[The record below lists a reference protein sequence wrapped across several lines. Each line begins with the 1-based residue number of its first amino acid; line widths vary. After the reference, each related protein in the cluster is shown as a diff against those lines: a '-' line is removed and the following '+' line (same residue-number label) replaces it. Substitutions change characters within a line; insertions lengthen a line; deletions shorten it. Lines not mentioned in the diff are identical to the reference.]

1 MNTMYRIIIFII
13 CNLVYTSH
21 VFSQSPAKN
30 VTQFYEEGL
39 KFKNETKCNEAI
51 VSYKKALK
59 LKPDHKESLYET
71 GWCYNE
77 LGKSEEALTYLL
89 QAKKV
94 WGNEPKVFLETGY
107 AYYQLK
113 KDTDAILN
121 YNKCL
126 ELNNEYSLAYKYL
139 GDVYYSRQDYSKA
152 LENYKLYIVH
162 ADKISSATF
171 YYKKGYAE
179 NELEKYNDA
188 IASFEKSVEL
198 KDNDPKNFDEMGFAY
213 YKLKDADNSI
223 KQYNRSLS
231 IKPDSYVPYL
241 GIGDVNRILKKN
253 TDEALTN
260 YLKAIKN
267 NPESK
272 KAQYSAGWC
281 YNAKQEYNNA
291 IGYLKKALELDK
303 DYISASTELG
313 YSYYS
318 MGEYSNALALF
329 EKSISIDPKNSLAH
343 YYAGLCY
350 ISQKNKESALK
361 KNKILEEIKS
371 PLADKLKAKIEKM

>member
-30 VTQFYEEGL
+30 ATQFYEEGL

-94 WGNEPKVFLETGY
+94 WGNEPKVFLDTGY

-113 KDTDAILN
+113 KDADAILN

-152 LENYKLYIVH
+152 LENYKRPWCDCYI
-162 ADKISSATF
+162 DFQEEFGI
-171 YYKKGYAE
+171 AE
-179 NELEKYNDA
+179 V
-188 IASFEKSVEL
+188 SMVEKSKTLGEIRR
-198 KDNDPKNFDEMGFAY
+198 NFIKYLNLPTIYEFA
-213 YKLKDADNSI
+213 
-223 KQYNRSLS
+223 LS
-231 IKPDSYVPYL
+231 S
-241 GIGDVNRILKKN
+241 
-253 TDEALTN
+253 
-260 YLKAIKN
+260 
-267 NPESK
+267 
-272 KAQYSAGWC
+272 
-281 YNAKQEYNNA
+281 
-291 IGYLKKALELDK
+291 
-303 DYISASTELG
+303 
-313 YSYYS
+313 
-318 MGEYSNALALF
+318 
-329 EKSISIDPKNSLAH
+329 
-343 YYAGLCY
+343 
-350 ISQKNKESALK
+350 
-361 KNKILEEIKS
+361 EI
-371 PLADKLKAKIEKM
+371 AR